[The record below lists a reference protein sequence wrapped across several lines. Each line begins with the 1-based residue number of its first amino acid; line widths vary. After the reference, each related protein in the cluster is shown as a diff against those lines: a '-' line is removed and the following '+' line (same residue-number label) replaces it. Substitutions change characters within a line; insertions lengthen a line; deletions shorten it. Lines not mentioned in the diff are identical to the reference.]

1 VVVAVRVVGAFVIVI
16 LVDEDAFLVG
26 EGFVAVPAPVLPTT
40 QDEEPENRSGEE
52 LGDSPP
58 EALTGTCEGQPSR
71 CSQTGHGGDQP
82 AGRERTA
89 IVGRSGGFYGANTR
103 VIGVQRIGPELADLQ
118 AI

>member
-1 VVVAVRVVGAFVIVI
+1 MRSPSRFSASFEFVVVAAGVVGTFVAVV
-16 LVDEDAFLVG
+16 LVDEDAFLAG
-26 EGFVAVPAPVLPTT
+26 DPFAAVLTPVLPAT

-58 EALTGTCEGQPSR
+58 EALTGACEGQASR
-71 CSQTGHGGDQP
+71 CSQAGHGGDQP

-103 VIGVQRIGPELADLQ
+103 VIGV
-118 AI
+118 